1 MKLLTF
7 KFFVILLYLLSS
19 SVSYAIQE
27 PNLKNL
33 FIHKNEKKLENINFK
48 NINNESV
55 SLNNFKNSLILI
67 NFWATWCAPCRDEM
81 PSLDA
86 LQRNKRFK
94 NLKVIPINVGR
105 ENLEKSIKFFNE
117 LKINNLEIYYENDIQ
132 LAKQFLL
139 RGLPTTIFINKRGN
153 EFARVIGSIDFED
166 EQLLDWLINFD

>member
-7 KFFVILLYLLSS
+7 KFFIILLYLLSS

-48 NINNESV
+48 NINNELV

-117 LKINNLEIYYENDIQ
+117 LKINNLEIYYDNDIQ

-139 RGLPTTIFINKRGN
+139 RGLPTTIFINKKGN
-153 EFARVIGSIDFED
+153 EFARVVGSIDFED
-166 EQLLDWLINFD
+166 QQLLDWLINFD

>member
-7 KFFVILLYLLSS
+7 KFFIILLYLLSS

-117 LKINNLEIYYENDIQ
+117 LKINNLEIYYDNDIQ

-139 RGLPTTIFINKRGN
+139 RGLPTTIFINKKGN
-153 EFARVIGSIDFED
+153 EFARVVGSIDFED
-166 EQLLDWLINFD
+166 QQLLDWLINFD

>member
-86 LQRNKRFK
+86 LQTNKRFK
-94 NLKVIPINVGR
+94 NLKIIPINVGR

-117 LKINNLEIYYENDIQ
+117 LKINNLEIYYDNDIQ

-139 RGLPTTIFINKRGN
+139 RGLPTTIFINKKGN
-153 EFARVIGSIDFED
+153 EFARVVGSIDFED
-166 EQLLDWLINFD
+166 QQLLDWLINFD

>member
-48 NINNESV
+48 NINNELV

-86 LQRNKRFK
+86 LQRNERFK

-117 LKINNLEIYYENDIQ
+117 LKINNLEIYYDNDIQ

-139 RGLPTTIFINKRGN
+139 RGLPTTIFINKKGN
-153 EFARVIGSIDFED
+153 EFARVVGSIDFED
-166 EQLLDWLINFD
+166 QQLLDWLINFD

>member
-86 LQRNKRFK
+86 LQTNKRFK
-94 NLKVIPINVGR
+94 NLKIIPINVGR

>member
-7 KFFVILLYLLSS
+7 KFFIILLYLLSS

-48 NINNESV
+48 NINNELV

-117 LKINNLEIYYENDIQ
+117 LKINNLEIYYDNDIQ

-139 RGLPTTIFINKRGN
+139 RGLPTTIFINKKGN
-153 EFARVIGSIDFED
+153 EFARVVGSIDFD
-166 EQLLDWLINFD
+166 DKQLVDWLINFD

>member
-48 NINNESV
+48 NINNELV

-117 LKINNLEIYYENDIQ
+117 LKINNLEIYYDNDIQ

-139 RGLPTTIFINKRGN
+139 RGLPTTIFINKKGN
-153 EFARVIGSIDFED
+153 EFARVVGSIDFD
-166 EQLLDWLINFD
+166 DKQLVDWLINFD

>member
-48 NINNESV
+48 NINNELV

-117 LKINNLEIYYENDIQ
+117 LKINNLEIYYDNDIQ

-139 RGLPTTIFINKRGN
+139 RGLPTTIFINKKGN
-153 EFARVIGSIDFED
+153 EFARVVGSIDFED
-166 EQLLDWLINFD
+166 QQLLDWLINFD

>member
-48 NINNESV
+48 NINNELV

-94 NLKVIPINVGR
+94 NLKVIPINVDR

-117 LKINNLEIYYENDIQ
+117 LKINNLEIYYDNDIQ

-139 RGLPTTIFINKRGN
+139 RGLPTTIFINKKGN
-153 EFARVIGSIDFED
+153 EFARVVGSIDFED
-166 EQLLDWLINFD
+166 QQLLDWLINFD